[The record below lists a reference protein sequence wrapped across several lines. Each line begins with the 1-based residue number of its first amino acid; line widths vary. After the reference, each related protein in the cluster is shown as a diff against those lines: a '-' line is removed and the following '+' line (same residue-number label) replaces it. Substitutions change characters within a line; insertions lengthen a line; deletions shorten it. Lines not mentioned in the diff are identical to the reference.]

1 MQGARAR
8 LAAEGVEGPDA
19 ELLLVRSL
27 EWTTFLEGTADTA
40 LEQANVVLRYLLGAP
55 PPPPFPPPSLSLFRI
70 CM

>member
-1 MQGARAR
+1 MLPPAKGALPSVVGLQAPP
-8 LAAEGVEGPDA
+8 ADA

-55 PPPPFPPPSLSLFRI
+55 PPSPFPHI
-70 CM
+70 TH